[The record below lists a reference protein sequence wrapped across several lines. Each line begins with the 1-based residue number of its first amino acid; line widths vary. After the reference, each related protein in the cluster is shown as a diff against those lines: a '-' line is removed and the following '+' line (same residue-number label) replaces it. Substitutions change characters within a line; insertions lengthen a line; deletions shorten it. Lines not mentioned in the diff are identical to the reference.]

1 MQMARLCNSDKLR
14 KLKISTLF
22 FPTGAFHSKM
32 CAQASLHDLAWHNEK
47 RNYPIYM
54 LKWQEIAKKYE
65 TGIIRLIFW
74 VNKKRMEYSSPV
86 IGFMD
91 EMCRKKAESSTKVKH
106 NLSDLVLDISHDFW
120 GNIRE
125 GLQNSGRI
133 FTDRRRLV
141 ISLNIIHFLMF
152 YIILWKM

>member
-1 MQMARLCNSDKLR
+1 
-14 KLKISTLF
+14 
-22 FPTGAFHSKM
+22 
-32 CAQASLHDLAWHNEK
+32 
-47 RNYPIYM
+47 
-54 LKWQEIAKKYE
+54 
-65 TGIIRLIFW
+65 
-74 VNKKRMEYSSPV
+74 MEYSSPV

-125 GLQNSGRI
+125 GLQNFGRI

-152 YIILWKM
+152 YIIF